1 MEKEELKKRT
11 TVYLSQ
17 PRDYE
22 ISGCECGNEDTQ
34 WSEYEK
40 HVWCDKC
47 QIDFKPK
54 HGGVFST
61 PVGNEVSR
69 MLGVYFHRLNLET
82 NEVEAFTSEGY
93 YVKALNFYMNF
104 NFKQKKE
111 ILLENDKKF
120 FVAQLDLNNFEIS
133 LENKIK
139 KQNYKLIIYTI
150 SCEKEMKEWKF
161 EVVVINNQL
170 KIKETED
177 FDAFKK
183 YTLHQKLQQKF
194 PEVNKT
200 KPSKI

>member
-1 MEKEELKKRT
+1 MRKEDLQKRT

-22 ISGCECGNEDTQ
+22 ISGCECGNENTQ
-34 WSEYEK
+34 WSEYE
-40 HVWCDKC
+40 HHLWCDKC
-47 QIDFKPK
+47 QKDFEPA
-54 HGGVFST
+54 HDGVFSG
-61 PVGNEVSR
+61 PIGVGSSR
-69 MLGVYFHRLNLET
+69 LLGVYFHRMNLKT

-93 YVKALNFYMNF
+93 YVKAFNFYMNF
-104 NFKQKKE
+104 NFNQKKE

-120 FVAQLDLNNFEIS
+120 FVAHLDVNNFEIS
-133 LENKIK
+133 FENKIK

-161 EVVVINNQL
+161 EVVVINNQF
-170 KIKETED
+170 KIRETEN